1 TIVISFQNGL
11 HNADVLRDALPQATV
26 LAGMVPFN
34 VIEREPGAF
43 HQGSAGVL
51 AADASP
57 ALQPFADAFARAGLP
72 LARHRDMR
80 AVQWAKLLLNLNNAV
95 NALANLPLRDELA
108 QRAYRRCVALAQ
120 REALHWLA
128 RAAIRPARLTPL
140 PAAWIPA
147 VLDLPDAAFRVLGG
161 RMLTIDPLARSSM
174 SDDLAARRATE
185 VEWING
191 EVVRLAARF
200 GAQAPVNARLCAL
213 VHDAESAAAR
223 PAWRG
228 DALWAEL
235 TAQAPRAGDVR
246 AA

>member
-1 TIVISFQNGL
+1 MRFTRVRP
-11 HNADVLRDALPQATV
+11 ARWRPK
-26 LAGMVPFN
+26 P
-34 VIEREPGAF
+34 
-43 HQGSAGVL
+43 
-51 AADASP
+51 P
-57 ALQPFADAFARAGLP
+57 ALTPFADAFARAGLP
-72 LARHRDMR
+72 LALHRDMR

-140 PAAWIPA
+140 PAGWLPA
-147 VLDLPDAAFRVLGG
+147 LLDLPDPAFRVLGG
-161 RMLTIDPLARSSM
+161 RMLAIDPLARSSM
-174 SDDLAARRATE
+174 SDDLAAGRATE

-191 EVVRLAARF
+191 EVVRLAAHF
-200 GAQAPVNARLCAL
+200 GGQAPVNARLCAL
-213 VHDAESAAAR
+213 VHDAERAAAR

-246 AA
+246 TA

>member
-1 TIVISFQNGL
+1 
-11 HNADVLRDALPQATV
+11 
-26 LAGMVPFN
+26 
-34 VIEREPGAF
+34 
-43 HQGSAGVL
+43 
-51 AADASP
+51 
-57 ALQPFADAFARAGLP
+57 
-72 LARHRDMR
+72 MR

-140 PAAWIPA
+140 PAGWLPA
-147 VLDLPDAAFRVLGG
+147 VLDLPDPAFRVLGG
-161 RMLTIDPLARSSM
+161 RMLAIDPLARSSM
-174 SDDLAARRATE
+174 SDDLASGRATE

-191 EVVRLAARF
+191 EVVRLAAHF
-200 GAQAPVNARLCAL
+200 GGQAPVNARLCAL
-213 VHDAESAAAR
+213 VHDAERAAAR

-235 TAQAPRAGDVR
+235 TAQAPHTGNVR